1 MFKNFT
7 ELAVLHFVLK
17 LDADNAVYSVW
28 CQVKPALT
36 LLERLAGRKDSVF
49 SPLVD
54 TYIEATK
61 RRAAE
66 AREPAK
72 KAPELPPELLEELLR
87 KFVKPHQEAGTEP
100 DLSVIRTLL
109 RVVIVRYTICRFNCY
124 NKLRVCDVEDRGDC
138 FRLTF
143 VAAKNDQ
150 MQNGSISYIVQQD
163 AVAFIRYAFLKLGFV
178 PGNREDK
185 SFLNCVIKK
194 VKGKQS
200 VVGERRI
207 LYSHVTSLLQKVVA
221 EAGFEAGGV
230 TDKSFKM
237 QGVTSILDSGV
248 PLEDVMHHGRW
259 RTLSMPLHY
268 KVNSEK
274 YKKDVA
280 KNI

>member
-1 MFKNFT
+1 VYKDFT
-7 ELAVLHFVLK
+7 EQAVLHFVLK

-28 CQVKPALT
+28 CQIKPALT
-36 LLERLAGRKDSVF
+36 LLEHLAGKKDSVF

-54 TYIEATK
+54 TYIEAAK

-72 KAPELPPELLEELLR
+72 KAPELPPNLLAELLR
-87 KFVKPHQEAGTEP
+87 KFVRPHQEAGTEP

-109 RVVIVRYTICRFNCY
+109 RIVIVRYTICRFNCY

-150 MQNGSISYIVQQD
+150 MHNGSISYIVQQE
-163 AVAFIRYAFLKLGFV
+163 AVAFIRYAFQKLGFT

-194 VKGKQS
+194 VKGRQS

-207 LYSHVTSLLQKVVA
+207 SYSHATSLLRKLVA

-230 TDKSFKM
+230 T
-237 QGVTSILDSGV
+237 SI
-248 PLEDVMHHGRW
+248 HGRW